1 MRRAVSTSRHSPS
14 RMSKR
19 FIACLTITASLL
31 NGPGLQVSTAT
42 NREVEVRPLDR
53 SILTP
58 YKDFVLVL

>member
-1 MRRAVSTSRHSPS
+1 
-14 RMSKR
+14 MSKR